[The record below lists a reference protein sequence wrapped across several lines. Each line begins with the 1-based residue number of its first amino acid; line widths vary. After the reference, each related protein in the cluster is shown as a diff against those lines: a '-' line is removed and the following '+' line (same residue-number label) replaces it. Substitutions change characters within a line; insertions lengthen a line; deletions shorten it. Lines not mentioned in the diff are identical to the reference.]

1 MKPRERRVR
10 EVERQ
15 DEAQR
20 ERRVRGV
27 EKQDEAQRERGRE
40 SYVM

>member
-1 MKPRERRVR
+1 MKPRERRVG

-20 ERRVRGV
+20 EGRVRGV